1 MCGFGTDFQAMTN
14 PESSYLEGSN
24 YMLQAALLQTAFV
37 PTLFRLFFRTI
48 ARRSDAGP
56 SRFACS
62 ARHGTGGP
70 GRAASAARAA

>member
-1 MCGFGTDFQAMTN
+1 MTN

-48 ARRSDAGP
+48 ARRSDAGLSDRAAVHGP
-56 SRFACS
+56 RS
-62 ARHGTGGP
+62 ARCRKGGLIVCALY
-70 GRAASAARAA
+70 GDASG